1 VNRLDPACDA
11 PPAGAADALGDRLG
25 LYELLD
31 FGRGRKLESLAGYVV
46 DRPSPA
52 ATGQQRATPSLWSRA
67 DARFETGRG
76 GWTYRVA
83 FPKTLRI
90 DCGKFAMPVAPTTY
104 GHLGIF
110 PEQAANW
117 EWLARQVQ
125 RIAAAQTGETAA
137 LETLNLFAYTGASS
151 LALAAAG
158 AKVSHVDAAR
168 PNVQGAK
175 RAATQGGLEGA
186 SIRYLVDDARKFVG
200 RELRRGRR
208 YRLIT
213 LDPPAYGHGPKG
225 KAWRLERDLW
235 PLLEDCLQLL
245 GRRAADAAEH
255 ASRPSALLLTGHSE
269 AVGPADL
276 AAWLRRHAAGG
287 ARVDAGR
294 SELSD
299 RRGRRLDAG
308 FYLRITWE

>member
-1 VNRLDPACDA
+1 VNRPDPACDA
-11 PPAGAADALGDRLG
+11 PRGGRADALGDLQG
-25 LYELLD
+25 PYELLD
-31 FGRGRKLESLAGYVV
+31 FGGGRKLESLAGYVV

-52 ATGQQRATPSLWSRA
+52 AAGQRRAIPALWSKA
-67 DARFETGRG
+67 AGRFEPGRR
-76 GWTYRVA
+76 GWTFRVP
-83 FPKTLRI
+83 FPEALQI
-90 DCGKFAMPVAPTTY
+90 DCGAFAMPVAPTPS

-125 RIAAAQTGETAA
+125 RIAPDAADAA
-137 LETLNLFAYTGASS
+137 RLETLNLFAYTGASS

-175 RAATQGGLEGA
+175 RAAAKGGLEEA
-186 SIRYLVDDARKFVG
+186 PIRYLVDDARQFVR

-208 YRLIT
+208 YRLIA

-225 KAWRLERDLW
+225 NAWRLERDLW

-245 GRRAADAAEH
+245 GRAATDVAECPR
-255 ASRPSALLLTGHSE
+255 SPSALLLTGHSE
-269 AVGPADL
+269 TVGPAKVAD
-276 AAWLRRHAAGG
+276 WLRRHGD
-287 ARVDAGR
+287 RRLRIESGR
-294 SELSD
+294 AELSD
-299 RRGRRLDAG
+299 RQGRRLDAG
-308 FYLRITWE
+308 FYLRITWD